1 MMTSPAC
8 AVTVPR
14 PVCESSCWTSKEEH
28 ETSRDPREDARRL
41 DKFTSVV
48 GRASWSGSERCKQ
61 IAGAAAAAGAD
72 SGSAAA
78 ALGRSLAG
86 EIAPRRASA
95 APTPRRFP
103 AVSRMRRRGAHG
115 PRDRGPR
122 WSPVSSRLGFW

>member
-61 IAGAAAAAGAD
+61 IAGAAAAAARRRRLRLGGGA
-72 SGSAAA
+72 
-78 ALGRSLAG
+78 RSLARSPAKLLRG
-86 EIAPRRASA
+86 VPR
-95 APTPRRFP
+95 PH
-103 AVSRMRRRGAHG
+103 RRRDDFPPSVDCDVAVRTARAIADRVGHPCRHG
-115 PRDRGPR
+115 
-122 WSPVSSRLGFW
+122 